1 MVFEE
6 TASFNP
12 RVGPSLNHLSALVPK
27 APAPLWFSHQNAQ
40 THRLSE
46 PAGELLPV
54 PCLKEPFKYDIGFES
69 EDYVFT
75 IDGCARPSHW

>member
-6 TASFNP
+6 TASHKP
-12 RVGPSLNHLSALVPK
+12 LSSATWTDRSALVPK
-27 APAPLWFSHQNAQ
+27 APAPPKFSHLDAQ

-69 EDYVFT
+69 EDYVFR
-75 IDGCARPSHW
+75 IDGCARPSLW